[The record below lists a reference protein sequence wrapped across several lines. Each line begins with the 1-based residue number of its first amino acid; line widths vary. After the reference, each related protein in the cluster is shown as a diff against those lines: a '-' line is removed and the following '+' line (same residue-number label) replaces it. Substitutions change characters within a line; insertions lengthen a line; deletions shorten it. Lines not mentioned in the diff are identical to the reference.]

1 MLHPTHIVTLF
12 LSTVKENSM
21 GKFLEFIGLRIMT
34 NRDALMEELDQVT
47 DEAFPLYLSEAVEIV
62 SAKPREWLSEPCQA
76 DRLLNPRKEEHH
88 G

>member
-1 MLHPTHIVTLF
+1 MLHPTDIVALF

-34 NRDALMEELDQVT
+34 NREALMEELDQVT
-47 DEAFPLYLSEAVEIV
+47 DEAFPRYLSEAIDIV
-62 SAKPREWLSEPCQA
+62 SAKPTEWLSEPCEV
-76 DRLLNPRKEEHH
+76 DRLLNPREEEHH